1 MFAGVFDAQRWSVD
15 GEPARVIDL
24 TQPGS
29 LDFLTSYYA
38 DANPAVFREALG
50 TAYLAGA
57 KTAVIEFRY
66 LDADYRDEHSRFY
79 STTFRRYPSAA
90 HRIHLFAESATA
102 QLADP
107 NEPIRFEPLGYLGY
121 IVARP
126 VSGGPVGRVMLRPP
140 PHVEEAISCLSTDT
154 VNLFGEELS
163 VIGTPFIAQD
173 AQLSRCAHAAL
184 WVVARHHHLR
194 WGGPKLL
201 PGAIVDAVPLEAG
214 PGRTLPSQGLT
225 LTQMSAASSRIGLPP
240 MVYDI
245 DRLPAGESLQR
256 IVCRYLNS
264 GLPVIVAGNGH
275 AFVLI
280 GYRRANEGGTDERI
294 EFIRHDDEVGPYQV
308 VEDFQFDDYAYW
320 KYLVVPLPAKLYVAG
335 EEAEVLGKAWLERIF
350 GREGQPLSDRV
361 TFRTT
366 AMLSNEYKAGLEDR
380 GLSANPATVLRRASM
395 SRWIWV
401 VEAVD
406 RELRKAGMPCVLGE
420 TIIDSTDHL
429 RDRSPLAWRTPY
441 SITVIPPDTRR
452 EATTSTATP
461 TPPLRYAQP

>member
-1 MFAGVFDAQRWSVD
+1 MFDARRWSVD

-29 LDFLTSYYA
+29 LDFLTDYYA

-50 TAYLAGA
+50 GAYLAGA

-90 HRIHLFAESATA
+90 HRIHLFAEPATA

-107 NEPIRFEPLGYLGY
+107 DVPVQFEPLGYLGY

-126 VSGGPVGRVMLRPP
+126 VPGGPVGRVMLTPP
-140 PHVEEAISCLSTDT
+140 PHVTGITCLSTDT
-154 VNLFGEELS
+154 VNLFGENLS
-163 VIGTPFIAQD
+163 VTGTPFIAQD
-173 AQLSRCAHAAL
+173 AQMSRCAHAAL
-184 WVVARHHHLR
+184 WVVARHHHLK
-194 WGGPKLL
+194 WGAPKFL
-201 PGAIVDAVPLEAG
+201 PSAIVDAVPLEAG
-214 PGRTLPSQGLT
+214 PGRTLPSPGLT
-225 LTQMSAASSRIGLPP
+225 LTQMSAASSRMGLPP
-240 MVYDI
+240 MVYDV
-245 DRLPAGESLQR
+245 DRLPVGETVQR

-280 GYRRANEGGTDERI
+280 GYRRANEHEADERI
-294 EFIRHDDEVGPYQV
+294 EFIRQDDEVGPYQV
-308 VEDFQFDDYAYW
+308 VDDFIFDDYAPW

-350 GREGQPLSDRV
+350 DREGHPLSDRV

-366 AMLSNEYKAGLEDR
+366 AMLSNEYKTGLEDR
-380 GLSANPATVLRRASM
+380 GLPANPAAVLRRASM

-406 RELRKAGMPCVLGE
+406 RDLRYARQPCVLGE

-429 RDRSPLAWRTPY
+429 RDRSPLAWRTPD
-441 SITVIPPDTRR
+441 SVTVTAPDTRR
-452 EATTSTATP
+452 EATTPTATP
-461 TPPLRYAQP
+461 TPPLRYARP